1 MNFKQLGISN
11 DLVNT
16 LNQMGIKNPT
26 PIQEEAIP
34 LIINKKDIIAPTT
47 SEKPDM
53 NVYNKA
59 FFLLPVA

>member
-34 LIINKKDIIAPTT
+34 LIINKKRYYCTIP
-47 SEKPDM
+47 
-53 NVYNKA
+53 NRNW
-59 FFLLPVA
+59 

>member
-26 PIQEEAIP
+26 PIHLYP
-34 LIINKKDIIAPTT
+34 L
-47 SEKPDM
+47 
-53 NVYNKA
+53 
-59 FFLLPVA
+59 FFPNTKVFAV